1 MSDDDGALIK
11 TSQADDDFEK
21 GRREFIEGSDRFK
34 SGYYVDHPFLMCRR
48 QALTPSLFR
57 IKLFEKIINIQGS
70 IVECGV
76 HRGNNFMLFNQ
87 LIAILEP
94 YNLNRKVIGFDTF
107 EGFSSLSEEDDD
119 KRTTKHMFSDTSYE
133 DIKALLALHDDNRAA
148 AHVSRGELVKGDACE
163 TIPAYVQAN
172 PHLMIAMLYLDFD
185 IYEPT
190 KVALEHLA
198 PLVPKGGIIAF
209 DEANVAHWP
218 GESKALKEYFNLNNL
233 KVERMH
239 FEPYA
244 SYVVVGS

>member
-1 MSDDDGALIK
+1 MSKKKPLISSAPSDEDFHNKRAKFIAENRAVQDG
-11 TSQADDDFEK
+11 F
-21 GRREFIEGSDRFK
+21 
-34 SGYYVDHPFLMCRR
+34 YVDHPFTMCSR

-57 IKLFEKIINIQGS
+57 IKLFEKIIGIQGS

-76 HRGNNFMLFNQ
+76 HKGNNFMLFNQ
-87 LIAILEP
+87 LISIMEP

-107 EGFSSLSEEDDD
+107 EGFRSLSDDD
-119 KRTTKHMFSDTSYE
+119 DARTTETMFSDTSME
-133 DIKALLALHDDNRAA
+133 NIESLLAMHDQNRAVP
-148 AHVSRGELVKGDACE
+148 HMPRGELVKGDACE
-163 TIPAYVQAN
+163 TIPKYVKAN

-209 DEANVAHWP
+209 DEVNVAHWP
-218 GESKALKEYFNLNNL
+218 GETKALREYFKLNDL

-244 SYVVVGS
+244 SYAVVGE